1 MGRKPSI
8 FVWDS
13 RTMETKAVF
22 RGALIIGVSNI
33 CISNDGKKVA
43 AIGMDED

>member
-1 MGRKPSI
+1 MGTKPAI
-8 FVWDS
+8 FVWDA

-22 RGALIIGVSNI
+22 RGVLTKGVSNLA
-33 CISNDGKKVA
+33 ISNDSRKLA